1 MNIIDLIN
9 ISSNNRKFISV
20 LGFGEPTTSLDLL
33 TGMVNGKVEP
43 YSFDIQIEPNPNNQ
57 NFVPK
62 AIDIANECKN
72 RFDITSFYSSVEK
85 SNLKNNSKIVII
97 NSFTNTES
105 ILIETYNSV
114 DPGTVIALTLYR
126 SSSLVNEQVTN
137 FVNKQNIG
145 FSFAD
150 SKEIPYIIK
159 NEAPIKKVNKTK
171 VTRSRSLMT

>member
-62 AIDIANECKN
+62 AIDIVNESKN
-72 RFDITSFYSSVEK
+72 RFGITSSYSSVEK

-105 ILIETYNSV
+105 LLSETLNTV
-114 DPGTVIALTLYR
+114 DIGSVIALTLYNDN
-126 SSSLVNEQVTN
+126 SLVKEQVTKFIN
-137 FVNKQNIG
+137 EQNIG

-159 NEAPIKKVNKTK
+159 NEAPIKKLYKPK
-171 VTRSRSLMT
+171 VTRTKSLMT